1 MEILERLNIPL
12 IDPQRIPIRTL
23 IVQLNP
29 TKDDKKI
36 IESHI
41 SSMKLVSLLNQQT
54 IRLRP
59 YTDNEISCQ
68 TIYVIDIKLK
78 KEDSIVSL
86 SNIVHSAF
94 PEPTIL
100 LLGSEKNN
108 YISVSEKRINKLDK
122 TKTVVENVLL
132 VKIDNLNISY
142 INFNNDNFSNLFTYY
157 KNIISNI
164 EKIEV
169 FNITNIYPK
178 KEVSYRTMIAEYE
191 KIKSSISNLKE
202 KYKQAT
208 MKSQKLIIDDKI
220 YDEEEKMK
228 EVISKIKGE

>member
-59 YTDNEISCQ
+59 YVDNEISCQ